1 MIIYPLIELL
11 EGRCVSLYRGR
22 TEEPQI
28 WHVDPVKRAQEYA
41 EAGAEALQITDFDAM
56 SGDERNADMI
66 REIIHGVGIPV
77 QLGGGFRTLDRISEW
92 IDHGAARIVVGT
104 MAVYQPD
111 LIKEAAKLYPDQ
123 IVLAVDVFEGKV
135 VSDGWH
141 NKSAFDAST
150 FLKTFEGD
158 PLASIVITDIDA
170 DIGDAEDS
178 LALITQLA
186 GEANAPVIARG
197 TICEIDDVS
206 RLQYVPHVSGTII
219 GRALFDRSVD
229 LAEALE
235 VAKPVVEPRAEF
247 I

>member
-1 MIIYPLIELL
+1 MQIYPLIELL

-28 WHVDPVKRAQEYA
+28 WHVDPVKRAQEYV
-41 EAGAEALQITDFDAM
+41 EAGAEAIQITDFDAM
-56 SGDERNADMI
+56 SGDHRNDELI
-66 REIIHGVGIPV
+66 REIIRTVGVPV
-77 QLGGGFRTLDRISEW
+77 QLGGGFRTLERIAEW
-92 IDHGAARIVVGT
+92 IDHGVARVVVGSL
-104 MAVYQPD
+104 AVYQPD
-111 LIKEAAKLYPDQ
+111 LVKEAANLHPDQ
-123 IVLAVDVFEGKV
+123 IILAVDVFEGQV
-135 VSDGWH
+135 VSDGWK
-141 NKSAFDAST
+141 NKSAFDASS
-150 FLKTFEGD
+150 FLAKFQGD
-158 PLASIVITDIDA
+158 PLAAIVITDIDA
-170 DIGDAEDS
+170 DIGDAEDT

-197 TICEIDDVS
+197 TINEIDDVS

-235 VAKPVVEPRAEF
+235 VAKPVAAEKAEF

>member
-11 EGRCVSLYRGR
+11 EGRCVSLFRGR

-28 WHVDPVKRAQEYA
+28 WHVDPVKRAMEYA
-41 EAGAEALQITDFDAM
+41 EAGAEWLQITDFDAM
-56 SGDERNADMI
+56 ADDERNADVI
-66 REIIHGVGIPV
+66 REIILSVGIPV
-77 QLGGGFRTLDRISEW
+77 QVGGGFRTLERISEW

-111 LIKEAAKLYPDQ
+111 LVKEAAKLYPDQ
-123 IVLAVDVFEGKV
+123 IVLAVDVFEGQV

-141 NKSAFDAST
+141 NKSAFDASS

-158 PLASIVITDIDA
+158 PLAAIVITDIDA

-197 TICEIDDVS
+197 TINEIDDVS
-206 RLQYVPHVSGTII
+206 RLQYVPHVAGTII
-219 GRALFDRSVD
+219 GRALFDRSVE
-229 LAEALE
+229 LAAALE
-235 VAKPVVEPRAEF
+235 VAKPVSEPRAEL

>member
-28 WHVDPVKRAQEYA
+28 WHVDPVKRAMEYV
-41 EAGAEALQITDFDAM
+41 EAGAECLQITDFDAM
-56 SGDERNADMI
+56 SGDERNAEII
-66 REIIHGVGIPV
+66 REIIRGVGVPV
-77 QLGGGFRTLDRISEW
+77 QLGGGFRTLDRIGEW
-92 IDHGAARIVVGT
+92 IDQGAARIVVGT

-111 LIKEAAKLYPDQ
+111 LVKEAAKLYPDQ
-123 IVLAVDVFEGKV
+123 IVLAVDVFEGQV

-141 NKSAFDAST
+141 NKSAFDASS
-150 FLKTFEGD
+150 FLKTFAGD
-158 PLASIVITDIDA
+158 PLAAIVITDIDA

-197 TICEIDDVS
+197 TITEIDDVS
-206 RLQYVPHVSGTII
+206 RLQYVPHVAGTII

-229 LAEALE
+229 LAEALK
-235 VAKPVVEPRAEF
+235 VAKPVAEPRAEF

>member
-1 MIIYPLIELL
+1 MQIYPLIELL
-11 EGRCVSLYRGR
+11 DGRCVSLYRGR

-41 EAGAEALQITDFDAM
+41 EAGADCIQITDFDAM
-56 SGDERNADMI
+56 SGDHRNDEVI
-66 REIIHGVGIPV
+66 REIIRTVGVEV
-77 QLGGGFRTLDRISEW
+77 QIGGGFKTLERIAEW
-92 IDHGAARIVVGT
+92 IDHGAARIVVGSL
-104 MAVYQPD
+104 AVYQPE
-111 LIKEAAKLYPDQ
+111 LVKEAARLHPGQ
-123 IVLAVDVFEGKV
+123 IVLAVDVFEGQV
-135 VSDGWH
+135 VSDGWK

-150 FLKTFEGD
+150 FLGKFQGD
-158 PLASIVITDIDA
+158 PLAAIVITDIDA
-170 DIGDAEDS
+170 DIGDAEDT

-197 TICEIDDVS
+197 TISEIDDVS

-229 LAEALE
+229 LGEALT
-235 VAKPVVEPRAEF
+235 VAQPGAMAKAEL